1 MLGVRTTITLDED
14 VAARL
19 QRLMRERGISFKEAV
34 NVALHAG
41 LGQERQARPYTVPV
55 HDMGLRPGIDLDR
68 ALQLDA
74 TLEDDEVVRKLEL
87 RK

>member
-1 MLGVRTTITLDED
+1 MRTTLTLDDD

-19 QRLMRERGISFKEAV
+19 ERLQRERGISFKEAV
-34 NVALHAG
+34 NATLRLG
-41 LGQERQARPYTVPV
+41 LDGTSSPRSYRLPTYR
-55 HDMGLRPGIDLDR
+55 MGVRPGIDLDR

-74 TLEDDEVVRKLEL
+74 ALEDEETVRKLEL